1 MAAARAAA
9 AVPGCCGRGLWL
21 LLLRVALGIAKTTSA
36 LTFSVDDDGEGDDG
50 ESGAASDGQNEIVF
64 VAIIASILICG
75 CGCLSSNF
83 CGEPPDS
90 GNLMQD
96 RRLNEPLINRE
107 EERRGIFGNSLAAQE
122 NEWLCPVCA
131 FENRPRAQG
140 CSLCGCSR
148 KRATR
153 YYDEMRRLQKE
164 RRGDGSGSGDDDEG
178 DSRHTGDARLRVTMI
193 APSGSDCSTLADA
206 FDASAH
212 NTLGRAADE
221 GAAEDSLSRVST
233 FSPRDGSI
241 IGAPSGL
248 SASERQQAFMV
259 RRFNELTLRQRA
271 AHRRRLWQ
279 RRLNPDTGRFE
290 WVRVAVAAAPAPP
303 RGRDGGRADGGG
315 EGFWDG
321 GDVEQGRQHQDSFGD
336 SAHMS
341 SSPGFTSVLD
351 VSSPGTLG
359 WQAVNGVATEAV
371 GPIKQ
376 RIIAQAQEP
385 GNAAG
390 RLSTPDIEVQ
400 TEHDLEAIAA
410 LPFRRKQQWLQTSLD
425 TLREADMPPAVG
437 SAGVVKIKVR
447 RNEVLADSF
456 SQIMS
461 LNPRFLAKRVRI
473 IFQNEPGV
481 DAGGLFREWCL
492 LVTQQLFDPQFG
504 LFIAQGEDSG
514 YTINPISG
522 LCNELHLKYFRFAGR
537 FIGKALLEHQ
547 TLPAHFSLP
556 MLKHILS
563 IPISFSDLEFEDA
576 DLYQNLLYLREHDGA
591 SALDLDFTVTMEHLG
606 VRVTRSLV
614 PGGESREVNDSN
626 KGEYLERRFKFR
638 MLDSISEQLW
648 QLLCG
653 LYEVIPKE
661 ALTVFDYQELELLL
675 SGVPEIDMD
684 DWRRHSRYVGLFK
697 AQQQRHPVVKW
708 FWDIVDG
715 FTHEERARLLQF
727 ATGTTRLPAQGF
739 KALEANDGN
748 FRRFT
753 LAGVRKK
760 DALYPKAH
768 TCFNR
773 IDLPT
778 YETKKELEGYLTLVI
793 NMEITG
799 FSDE

>member
-1 MAAARAAA
+1 MNGVTTIRCGVATALVVVLALAAPPLA
-9 AVPGCCGRGLWL
+9 CGFDKDDEG
-21 LLLRVALGIAKTTSA
+21 
-36 LTFSVDDDGEGDDG
+36 DDDGDDDG
-50 ESGAASDGQNEIVF
+50 GPDTGGQNEIVF

-83 CGEPPDS
+83 CGEPS
-90 GNLMQD
+90 GAGDVPD
-96 RRLNEPLINRE
+96 RRLNEPLINRD

-131 FENRPRAQG
+131 FENRPRAQA
-140 CSLCGCSR
+140 CSLCGSSR
-148 KRATR
+148 KRATQ
-153 YYDEMRRLQKE
+153 YYDDMRKLQSE
-164 RRGDGSGSGDDDEG
+164 ALGRADTGSASGSSGGGGGGSGGGGEP
-178 DSRHTGDARLRVTMI
+178 RFRVTMV
-193 APSGSDCSTLADA
+193 APSGLLDIAKLD
-206 FDASAH
+206 
-212 NTLGRAADE
+212 DE
-221 GAAEDSLSRVST
+221 SGTHGQAEDSD
-233 FSPRDGSI
+233 FSPRDGSV
-241 IGAPSGL
+241 IGAIGGL
-248 SASERQQAFMV
+248 TATERHQAFMV
-259 RRFNELTLRQRA
+259 RRFNDLTLRQRA

-279 RRLNPDTGRFE
+279 RRLNSESGSFE
-290 WVRVAVAAAPAPP
+290 WVRVAVAATPASRHPATP
-303 RGRDGGRADGGG
+303 GAEDYDES
-315 EGFWDG
+315 EGFE
-321 GDVEQGRQHQDSFGD
+321 DVEQGHRHHDSFGD

-341 SSPGFTSVLD
+341 SSPGYTSVLD
-351 VSSPGTLG
+351 VSSPGVLG
-359 WQAVNGVATEAV
+359 WQAVKGVATESV

-376 RIIAQAQEP
+376 RIIAQAQEADSSLR
-385 GNAAG
+385 GH
-390 RLSTPDIEVQ
+390 STPDIEVQ

-425 TLREADMPPAVG
+425 ALREAEM
-437 SAGVVKIKVR
+437 SAANGATGVIKIRVHR
-447 RNEVLADSF
+447 DNVLADSF
-456 SQIMS
+456 SQVMA
-461 LNPRFLAKRVRI
+461 LNPRLLARRVRI
-473 IFQNEPGV
+473 VFQDEPGI

-514 YTINPISG
+514 YTINPVSG

-563 IPISFSDLEFEDA
+563 IPISFSDLEFEDSE
-576 DLYQNLLYLREHDGA
+576 LYQNLLYLRDNDGA
-591 SALDLDFTVTMEHLG
+591 DALDLDFTVTMEHLG
-606 VRVTRSLV
+606 MRETRPLL
-614 PGGESREVNDSN
+614 PGGESRVVDDSN
-626 KGEYLERRFKFR
+626 KSEYLERRFKFR

-653 LYEVIPKE
+653 LYEVVPKE

-675 SGVPEIDMD
+675 SGVPEIDID
-684 DWRRHSRYVGLFK
+684 DWRRHSRYVGMFK

-708 FWDIVDG
+708 FWDVVEN

-727 ATGTTRLPAQGF
+727 VTGTTRLPAQGF

-753 LAGVRKK
+753 LAGIPKK
-760 DALYPKAH
+760 DLLYPKAH

-778 YETKKELEGYLTLVI
+778 YETKKELEGFLTLVI
-793 NMEITG
+793 NMEING